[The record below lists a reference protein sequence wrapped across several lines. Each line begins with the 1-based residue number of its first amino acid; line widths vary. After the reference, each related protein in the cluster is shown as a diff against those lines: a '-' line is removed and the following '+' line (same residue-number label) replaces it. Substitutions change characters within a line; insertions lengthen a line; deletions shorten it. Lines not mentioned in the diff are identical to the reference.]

1 MTEPNES
8 QNPSDPPAAQGV
20 RLTAAP
26 MLAMAL
32 RYGAMFAGAVAIVGG
47 LIGLLVAGLPGLW
60 GGLLGAVIAA
70 VFLAL
75 TAVSI
80 LVGGRLAKGDLTSP
94 VFFGTVIGTWF
105 VKLVLFVVLALWL
118 RTQTWLDGRVFF
130 VVVLIAV
137 IGSLA
142 LDLVAFARARVPYVS
157 DVTLPGET
165 GTQPARRR
173 SPRP

>member
-1 MTEPNES
+1 MTEPDETSPPPES
-8 QNPSDPPAAQGV
+8 AGGPV
-20 RLTAAP
+20 RLSAAP

-47 LIGLLVAGLPGLW
+47 IVGLLVAGLPGLW

-70 VFLAL
+70 VFLAI

-80 LVGGRLAKGDLTSP
+80 LVGGRLAKGDMTSP

-130 VVVLIAV
+130 FVVLIAV

-157 DVTLPGET
+157 DVVLPGET
-165 GTQPARRR
+165 GVQPVRRR